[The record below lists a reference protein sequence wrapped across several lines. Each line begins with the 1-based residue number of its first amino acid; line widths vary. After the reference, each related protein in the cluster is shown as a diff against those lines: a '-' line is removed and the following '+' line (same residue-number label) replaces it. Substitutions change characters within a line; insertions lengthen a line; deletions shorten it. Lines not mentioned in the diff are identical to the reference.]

1 MLTDHELKELLD
13 DIESD
18 RVERKES
25 FDAKKSQQVIC
36 AFANDM
42 PGHGKPG
49 VLFIGVND
57 DGTCVNL
64 HVDDQLLLNISQLRS
79 TGNILPLPSMTVVKK
94 TINGCVLAV
103 VIVQPSTLPPVRFH
117 GRSWIRVGARRDT
130 ATREEEQRLTE
141 RRLATNLPWDLAALS
156 SATLDDLN
164 LDVFKNEYLRS
175 AIDPD
180 VLAENGRTIEQQ
192 LRTLRLLGRDN
203 KTPTVTGVLALGKSP
218 ADYLPGA
225 YIQFLRIDGT
235 ELSDS
240 IADQQVIHGHLR
252 KLITELDVVL
262 KANIKTATDITS
274 HEKEIRRPDFPL
286 GALQQLTRNAIMH
299 RNYESS
305 NAPVRIYWFNDRI
318 EIHNPGGPYGEIT
331 VETFGQPGIADY
343 RNPTVTEVMKTLGFV
358 QRFGVGISTA
368 RRELKEN
375 GNPPLELVADPNHIL
390 AIVRK

>member
-240 IADQQVIHGHLR
+240 IADQQVIHGHLS